1 MFPQMN
7 FNVKTTI
14 CNKLLN
20 INREWTTAQVG
31 DHVVAMGTVEQLR
44 EETKR
49 AGMLV
54 KTQEKQFKFE

>member
-1 MFPQMN
+1 MD
-7 FNVKTTI
+7 FNVKTRI
-14 CNKLLN
+14 CSKLLN
-20 INREWTTAQVG
+20 TNREWTTAQAG
-31 DHVVAMGTVEQLR
+31 DHVVVMGPEEQLC